1 MLAFNY
7 LPMIEVGRRRR
18 RILSGDLGQPMRAEE
33 VERRRRERRRTRAGL
48 KEEDEDMKQVMLA
61 GEVVSQLNC
70 F

>member
-1 MLAFNY
+1 M
-7 LPMIEVGRRRR
+7 
-18 RILSGDLGQPMRAEE
+18 GQPMRAEE